1 MIRVFR
7 SVPRAL
13 MVLGAAFVLALTV
26 MRPLS
31 ASVFEPTV
39 HYLSNGMRVVAISD
53 MRAPVVLHMVWY
65 GVGSADEPPG
75 KSGIA
80 HFLEH
85 LMFKGTE
92 TTEPG
97 EFSRTVSKLGGDDN
111 AFTSYDYTGYF
122 QRIAASRLGLVMALE
137 ADRMVNL
144 TLDPDHFLSERQVIL
159 EERLSRVDSNP
170 RSILREQAVNALYMA
185 HPYRIPVI
193 GWEHEIAALTP
204 EDAID
209 FYKRWYAPNNATL
222 VVAGGIDP
230 EEVIRLAE
238 IHYGPLEARDL
249 PKREWVKEPPHSA
262 PRTVELSDPR
272 VGQPSWSRS
281 YLAPSY
287 AYGATEHAYAL
298 QLLTEILGGGTTS
311 RLYRSLVVDGKIA
324 VSAGSWYGASGLG
337 PSTFGVYGSPADGK
351 TIEEVAAAIDVELR
365 KIMEKDVTPDEILS
379 AKRRLQASAIFARD
393 SVTAPARIVGN
404 ALMSGRS
411 IEEIEAWP
419 EKISAVTADQ
429 IREAAAAVLIERQSV
444 TSILRPKPAS

>member
-1 MIRVFR
+1 MIRTIRFIPR
-7 SVPRAL
+7 S
-13 MVLGAAFVLALTV
+13 LALLAFAALLA
-26 MRPLS
+26 LS
-31 ASVFEPTV
+31 AGRSASAGVFEPTV
-39 HYLSNGMRVVAISD
+39 HYLSNGMRVIAISD

-75 KSGIA
+75 KSGIS

-122 QRIAASRLGLVMALE
+122 QRVAASRLGLVMAME

-170 RSILREQAVNALYMA
+170 RSILREQAVNAMYMA

-209 FYKRWYAPNNATL
+209 FYKKWYAPNNATL
-222 VVAGGIDP
+222 VVAGGIAA

-249 PKREWVKEPPHSA
+249 PKRDWVKGRRTPPRA
-262 PRTVELSDPR
+262 
-272 VGQPSWSRS
+272 WSCWR
-281 YLAPSY
+281 
-287 AYGATEHAYAL
+287 
-298 QLLTEILGGGTTS
+298 I
-311 RLYRSLVVDGKIA
+311 R
-324 VSAGSWYGASGLG
+324 
-337 PSTFGVYGSPADGK
+337 
-351 TIEEVAAAIDVELR
+351 
-365 KIMEKDVTPDEILS
+365 
-379 AKRRLQASAIFARD
+379 ASA
-393 SVTAPARIVGN
+393 SPP
-404 ALMSGRS
+404 GRGA
-411 IEEIEAWP
+411 IWRP
-419 EKISAVTADQ
+419 P
-429 IREAAAAVLIERQSV
+429 
-444 TSILRPKPAS
+444 TSTGRRSTPMPFNC

>member
-1 MIRVFR
+1 MIRTIRFIPR
-7 SVPRAL
+7 S
-13 MVLGAAFVLALTV
+13 LALLAFAALLA
-26 MRPLS
+26 LS
-31 ASVFEPTV
+31 AGRSASAGVFEPTV
-39 HYLSNGMRVVAISD
+39 HYLSNGMRVIAISD

-75 KSGIA
+75 KSGIS

-122 QRIAASRLGLVMALE
+122 QRVAASRLGLVMAME

-170 RSILREQAVNALYMA
+170 RSILREQAVNAMYMA

-209 FYKRWYAPNNATL
+209 FYKKWYAPNNATL
-222 VVAGGIDP
+222 VVAGGIAA

-249 PKREWVKEPPHSA
+249 PKRDWVKEPPHSA
-262 PRTVELSDPR
+262 PRMVLLEDPR

-287 AYGATEHAYAL
+287 VYGATEHAYAL

-311 RLYRSLVVDGKIA
+311 RLYRSLVVDSKVA
-324 VSAGSWYGASGLG
+324 VSAGSWYGADGLG
-337 PSTFGVYGSPADGK
+337 PSSFGVYGSPADGK
-351 TIEEVAAAIDVELR
+351 TVEDVAAAIDAELAGL
-365 KIMEKDVTPDEILS
+365 IEKGVTPDELLS

-393 SVTAPARIVGN
+393 SVTAPARILGSAV
-404 ALMSGRS
+404 MSGRS
-411 IEEIEAWP
+411 IEEVEAWP
-419 EKISAVTADQ
+419 ENISAVTAEQ
-429 IREAAAAVLIERQSV
+429 VREAAEAILIMRQSV